1 MNINVIKKSLIKRKY
16 WDEIKTRI
24 EEIIIIKHV
33 YN

>member
-1 MNINVIKKSLIKRKY
+1 MNINVIKSLIKRKY
-16 WDEIKTRI
+16 WDEIKTRN